1 MKLDYSKSMIYWML
15 GIEDKESRRS
25 RGCSKSMTCWMSN
38 IEGMKLGCLERQ
50 LS

>member
-1 MKLDYSKSMIYWML
+1 MKLDYSKSMICWML